1 MVYEHARIS
10 SIVSMQDEE
19 SPSELEQN
27 FLDLSLKPVTTND
40 DDEEV
45 EDDLVILTSTVG
57 DQQKKK
63 KKRKPKKKSANSKKA
78 NDEGNNLVRE
88 LKDVIFDD
96 SLTGSRLLGGRRD
109 YFRKYG
115 QTFPPS
121 IPVDEL
127 FPHGNFPVG
136 DIQTHGKTK
145 YPDPNS
151 SWARLSE
158 EELR

>member
-1 MVYEHARIS
+1 MVYEPARIS
-10 SIVSMQDEE
+10 SIVSMQDEMF
-19 SPSELEQN
+19 PSELEQN
-27 FLDLSLKPVTTND
+27 FLDLSLKPVTTTEE
-40 DDEEV
+40 DEED
-45 EDDLVILTSTVG
+45 EDDLILLTSTVG

-78 NDEGNNLVRE
+78 NDEGKTLMPE
-88 LKDVIFDD
+88 LKEVIFDD
-96 SLTGSRLLGGRRD
+96 SLTCSRLLGGRRD

-127 FPHGNFPVG
+127 FPHGKFPVG

-145 YPDPNS
+145 YPNPNS
-151 SWARLSE
+151 SWARQSE
-158 EELR
+158 EERR